1 MPLSKESMKKILLLA
16 GIILSA
22 VFLAGGLYL
31 LEKQDRELARQ
42 SEALAEK
49 AEPLVW
55 EQRERKQ
62 ELDVLEEQLQRQ
74 EYGLGSVVIIF
85 TELREEIY
93 TEAYPVLQEAGY
105 PAVLAVTDREYPGGE
120 GCIRPEQYEE
130 LRSAGWETCVRW
142 DGEQP
147 LEGYMEQLREIFA
160 GLQTAVPEAIYI
172 SDGRYTA
179 SCDTLVREAGFRTVI
194 HHGEDGRGIIT
205 LGYEEEMWHAGAM
218 PWNQNG
224 VKTTI
229 SSAAS
234 GGGNLILTVDFQEG
248 SALFEADKFPRLC
261 EYLKQCGE
269 NLFVTDLEGALE
281 YRREVADSGVDLEL
295 VAARQRLLEEIE
307 ELEREIAAIYG
318 RSQ

>member
-1 MPLSKESMKKILLLA
+1 MKKALLLA

-62 ELDVLEEQLQRQ
+62 ELDALEEQLQRQ
-74 EYGLGSVVIIF
+74 EYGLGSVVIVF

-120 GCIRPEQYEE
+120 GCICPEQYEE

-172 SDGRYTA
+172 SDGSYTA

-281 YRREVADSGVDLEL
+281 YRREVADSGADLEL